1 MRVAAAS
8 PACPWLQEVRAL
20 VTADSV
26 PAKAYDEALQ
36 TVRRA
41 SCNCYAFEALSAD
54 SVETRVCA

>member
-1 MRVAAAS
+1 M
-8 PACPWLQEVRAL
+8 RAL